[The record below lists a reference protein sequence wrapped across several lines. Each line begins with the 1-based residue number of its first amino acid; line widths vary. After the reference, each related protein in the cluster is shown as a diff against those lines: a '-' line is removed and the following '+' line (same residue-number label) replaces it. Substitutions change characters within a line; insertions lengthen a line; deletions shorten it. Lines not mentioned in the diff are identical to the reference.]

1 MKCAWLASP
10 MLAILVAVT
19 PAWSASDPRLENLAL
34 CRDSWLDWKNS
45 DPSALDSFGAYF
57 RLAFA
62 HNDNDAIFTPKSPLT
77 IDGLNVTQVFPGSLG
92 MGLGFSVL
100 VDAPFDV
107 TKQAVERDLGKPL
120 DPCEASDGMRSC
132 ELSIAEQRTVILA
145 SNDPPN
151 DKTTLVGCY
160 YFYEK

>member
-1 MKCAWLASP
+1 MRSVWLAGT

-19 PAWSASDPRLENLAL
+19 PAWGAGDPRVESLAL
-34 CRDSWLDWKNS
+34 CRDSWLDWKNTK
-45 DPSALDSFGAYF
+45 PSALDSFGVYF
-57 RLAFA
+57 RSEFA
-62 HNDNDAIFTPKSPLT
+62 QHGGDGSFTPKSPLT
-77 IDGLNVTQVFPGSLG
+77 INGLNVTQVFPGSVG

-100 VDAPFDV
+100 IDAPFDV
-107 TKQAVERDLGKPL
+107 TKQAVERDLGKSL
-120 DPCEASDGMRSC
+120 GPCEASDGMQSC

-151 DKTTLVGCY
+151 DKSTLVGCY